1 MTSVSHASSSISDA
15 EAFAR
20 ATPWSQEAEQ
30 AVLGAMLLDQDAALS
45 AVEALDDSAFYRDAH
60 RRLFR
65 AMAGLLER
73 GDVVDPVVLRNELER
88 RGDLDAVGGTD
99 YIAELLDV
107 VPTAANVEYH
117 ARIVKEKALRRRLI
131 DVGTTIVQSAYE
143 SPHEVGALLDDA
155 EQRIFE
161 VSFQRGTQ
169 EVVRIKELMWQT
181 MERIEARHRGDESV
195 RGVPSGYA
203 DLDRK
208 TNGFQ
213 QNDLIIV
220 AARPSM
226 GKTAFCLNVAANAA
240 LEAHVPTAIFSL
252 EMSRNQLVERLIA
265 AESFVD
271 LHRLRSGLLRDDD
284 YPKMSRA
291 AGLLGTA
298 PLWIDDS
305 PALTLLELRSKA
317 RRLKAEY
324 GIGLFVLD
332 YLQLLRGPS
341 RTESRQ
347 EEISF
352 ISRSLKALARELET
366 PVIAL
371 SQLSRAPEQRGGD
384 RRPQL
389 SDLRDSGAIE
399 QDADLVIFIYRAEM
413 YPTLMERG
421 EGAQEGVAELNLAK
435 HRNGPTGTIKLAFH
449 KQYTRFDN
457 FSDREAEGSKGSSGT
472 RRAD

>member
-1 MTSVSHASSSISDA
+1 MTSVSHVSSSTSGA
-15 EAFAR
+15 EAVVR
-20 ATPWSQEAEQ
+20 ATPWSEEAER
-30 AVLGAMLLDQDAALS
+30 AVLGAMLLDADAALK
-45 AVEALDDSAFYRDAH
+45 ALEILDDAAFYRDAH

-65 AMAGLLER
+65 VMAAILER
-73 GDVVDPVVLRNELER
+73 GDVIDPVILREELDRRGELET
-88 RGDLDAVGGTD
+88 AGGTD

-131 DVGTTIVQSAYE
+131 DVGTGIVQSAYE
-143 SPHEVGALLDDA
+143 SPQEVGNLLDEA
-155 EQRIFE
+155 EQHIFE
-161 VSFQRGTQ
+161 VSFQRGTK
-169 EVVRIKELMWQT
+169 EVVRIKELMWKT
-181 MERIEARHRGDESV
+181 MERIEARHRGDETI
-195 RGVPSGYA
+195 RGVPSGFA
-203 DLDRK
+203 DLDGK

-213 QNDLIIV
+213 PSDLIIV

-226 GKTAFCLNVAANAA
+226 GKTAFCLNVAVNAA
-240 LEAHVPTAIFSL
+240 LEANLPTAIFSL
-252 EMSRNQLVERLIA
+252 EMSQDQLMERLIA

-271 LHRLRSGLLRDDD
+271 LHRLRSGKLRDDD

-298 PLWIDDS
+298 PLWIDDT

-317 RRLKAEY
+317 RRLKAEHN
-324 GIGLFVLD
+324 IGLFVLD

-341 RTESRQ
+341 RAESRQ

-366 PVIAL
+366 PFIAL

-399 QDADLVIFIYRAEM
+399 QDADLVLFIYRAEM
-413 YPTLMERG
+413 YASLMERDDG
-421 EGAQEGVAELNLAK
+421 SLEGVAELILAK

-449 KQYTRFDN
+449 KQYTRFEN
-457 FSDREAEGSKGSSGT
+457 LSEREAEGPSGF
-472 RRAD
+472 

>member
-1 MTSVSHASSSISDA
+1 MTSVSHVSSSA
-15 EAFAR
+15 GEPEAAIR
-20 ATPWSQEAEQ
+20 ATPWSEEAER
-30 AVLGAMLLDQDAALS
+30 AVLGAMLLDADAALK
-45 AVEALDDSAFYRDAH
+45 AVEILDDAAFYRDAH
-60 RRLFR
+60 RRLFKS
-65 AMAGLLER
+65 MAAILER
-73 GDVVDPVVLRNELER
+73 GDVIDPVVLREDLDR
-88 RGDLDAVGGTD
+88 RGELDAAGGTD

-131 DVGTTIVQSAYE
+131 DVGTGIVRSAYE
-143 SPHEVGALLDDA
+143 SPQEVGNLLDEA
-155 EQRIFE
+155 EQHIFE
-161 VSFQRGTQ
+161 VSFQRGTK
-169 EVVRIKELMWQT
+169 EVVRIKELMWKT
-181 MERIEARHRGDESV
+181 MERIEARHRGDETI
-195 RGVPSGYA
+195 RGVPSGFT
-203 DLDRK
+203 DLDHK

-213 QNDLIIV
+213 PSDLIIV

-226 GKTAFCLNVAANAA
+226 GKTAFCLNVAVNAA
-240 LEAHVPTAIFSL
+240 LEANLPTAIFSL
-252 EMSRNQLVERLIA
+252 EMSQDQLMERLIA

-271 LHRLRSGLLRDDD
+271 LHRLRSGKLRDDD

-298 PLWIDDS
+298 PLWIDDT

-317 RRLKAEY
+317 RRLKAEHD
-324 GIGLFVLD
+324 IGLFVLD

-341 RTESRQ
+341 RAESRQ

-399 QDADLVIFIYRAEM
+399 QDADLVLFIYRAEM
-413 YPTLMERG
+413 YASLMERDDG
-421 EGAQEGVAELNLAK
+421 SLEGVAELILAK

-457 FSDREAEGSKGSSGT
+457 LSEREAGESS
-472 RRAD
+472 AF